1 MKRSSGII
9 LHPTSLPNDE
19 GIGTIGKETF
29 AFIDWLKKTRTGVW
43 QMLPIGPTGYGDS
56 PYASFSAVAGNP
68 YLISLQDLCEKG
80 FLEKKDFAEYKKIVQ
95 ENTDPKRVDF
105 GLIHYHKTKMLK
117 KAAASLL
124 HKMER
129 DSSSKEELEN
139 FYQEESFWLDGYAAF
154 MTIKEDYEERAN
166 KENLVQGIWNAAWPK
181 ELALNKE
188 NAVKEFLNKHS
199 EEYEAQKII
208 QFFFFSQW
216 KKLKD
221 YAEKN
226 GIQLIGDIPILAAMD
241 SADVWQNQSLFLLDK
256 EAKPKAV
263 AGVPPDFFSPTG
275 QLWGNPLYDWANMK
289 KDGYLWWKARIR
301 HTLKLFDIIRLDHF
315 RGFEAFWAIPQG
327 AKTAQEG
334 KWVKGPDHHF
344 FEEIQK
350 DLISLDEK
358 YRGELPILTEDLGVI
373 TPEVARLRDDFN
385 FPTMKILQ
393 FAFDLNEFKS
403 ENMIN
408 PYLPHNHKKNC
419 AVYTGSHDNDT
430 IMGCLESS
438 SDEML
443 KFIYTYLY
451 GKKEDERICSILNTY
466 EFKKELASEIIRK
479 AFSSVA
485 DFAAVQMQDLLFL
498 NSEARMNEPS
508 TIGRNWQWRVTGS
521 YENCEMTEKLQLWNI
536 LYNRV

>member
-1 MKRSSGII
+1 
-9 LHPTSLPNDE
+9 
-19 GIGTIGKETF
+19 
-29 AFIDWLKKTRTGVW
+29 
-43 QMLPIGPTGYGDS
+43 
-56 PYASFSAVAGNP
+56 
-68 YLISLQDLCEKG
+68 
-80 FLEKKDFAEYKKIVQ
+80 
-95 ENTDPKRVDF
+95 
-105 GLIHYHKTKMLK
+105 
-117 KAAASLL
+117 
-124 HKMER
+124 
-129 DSSSKEELEN
+129 
-139 FYQEESFWLDGYAAF
+139 
-154 MTIKEDYEERAN
+154 
-166 KENLVQGIWNAAWPK
+166 
-181 ELALNKE
+181 
-188 NAVKEFLNKHS
+188 
-199 EEYEAQKII
+199 
-208 QFFFFSQW
+208 
-216 KKLKD
+216 
-221 YAEKN
+221 
-226 GIQLIGDIPILAAMD
+226 
-241 SADVWQNQSLFLLDK
+241 
-256 EAKPKAV
+256 
-263 AGVPPDFFSPTG
+263 
-275 QLWGNPLYDWANMK
+275 MK

-315 RGFEAFWAIPQG
+315 RGFEAFWSIPRG

-334 KWVKGPDHHF
+334 KWVKGPDHNF

-358 YRGELPILTEDLGVI
+358 YRIELPILTEDLGII

-430 IMGCLESS
+430 IMGCLENS

-508 TIGRNWQWRVTGS
+508 TVGRNWQWRVTGS
-521 YENCEMTEKLQLWNI
+521 YENCEMTEKLKLWNI

>member
-1 MKRSSGII
+1 MA
-9 LHPTSLPNDE
+9 DE
-19 GIGTIGKETF
+19 QNIVDNFGDL
-29 AFIDWLKKTRTGVW
+29 ID
-43 QMLPIGPTGYGDS
+43 
-56 PYASFSAVAGNP
+56 
-68 YLISLQDLCEKG
+68 
-80 FLEKKDFAEYKKIVQ
+80 KIVVQ
-95 ENTDPKRVDF
+95 YNKGVILDF
-105 GLIHYHKTKMLK
+105 VTSHSFKII
-117 KAAASLL
+117 
-124 HKMER
+124 
-129 DSSSKEELEN
+129 
-139 FYQEESFWLDGYAAF
+139 EESMDNLQEKFE
-154 MTIKEDYEERAN
+154 TI
-166 KENLVQGIWNAAWPK
+166 LSV
-181 ELALNKE
+181 
-188 NAVKEFLNKHS
+188 
-199 EEYEAQKII
+199 
-208 QFFFFSQW
+208 
-216 KKLKD
+216 
-221 YAEKN
+221 
-226 GIQLIGDIPILAAMD
+226 
-241 SADVWQNQSLFLLDK
+241 
-256 EAKPKAV
+256 
-263 AGVPPDFFSPTG
+263 
-275 QLWGNPLYDWANMK
+275 
-289 KDGYLWWKARIR
+289 
-301 HTLKLFDIIRLDHF
+301 
-315 RGFEAFWAIPQG
+315 
-327 AKTAQEG
+327 
-334 KWVKGPDHHF
+334 

-358 YRGELPILTEDLGVI
+358 YRIELPILTEDLGII

-508 TIGRNWQWRVTGS
+508 TVGRNWQWRVTGS

>member
-1 MKRSSGII
+1 M
-9 LHPTSLPNDE
+9 
-19 GIGTIGKETF
+19 
-29 AFIDWLKKTRTGVW
+29 
-43 QMLPIGPTGYGDS
+43 
-56 PYASFSAVAGNP
+56 
-68 YLISLQDLCEKG
+68 
-80 FLEKKDFAEYKKIVQ
+80 
-95 ENTDPKRVDF
+95 
-105 GLIHYHKTKMLK
+105 
-117 KAAASLL
+117 
-124 HKMER
+124 
-129 DSSSKEELEN
+129 
-139 FYQEESFWLDGYAAF
+139 
-154 MTIKEDYEERAN
+154 
-166 KENLVQGIWNAAWPK
+166 
-181 ELALNKE
+181 
-188 NAVKEFLNKHS
+188 
-199 EEYEAQKII
+199 
-208 QFFFFSQW
+208 
-216 KKLKD
+216 
-221 YAEKN
+221 
-226 GIQLIGDIPILAAMD
+226 
-241 SADVWQNQSLFLLDK
+241 
-256 EAKPKAV
+256 
-263 AGVPPDFFSPTG
+263 
-275 QLWGNPLYDWANMK
+275 
-289 KDGYLWWKARIR
+289 
-301 HTLKLFDIIRLDHF
+301 
-315 RGFEAFWAIPQG
+315 
-327 AKTAQEG
+327 
-334 KWVKGPDHHF
+334 KGPDHHF

-358 YRGELPILTEDLGVI
+358 YRIELPILTEDLGII

-451 GKKEDERICSILNTY
+451 GKKEDERTCSILNTY

-508 TIGRNWQWRVTGS
+508 TVGRNWQWRVTGS

>member
-1 MKRSSGII
+1 
-9 LHPTSLPNDE
+9 
-19 GIGTIGKETF
+19 
-29 AFIDWLKKTRTGVW
+29 
-43 QMLPIGPTGYGDS
+43 MLPIGPTGYGDS
-56 PYASFSAVAGNP
+56 PYASFSAFAGNP
-68 YLISLQDLCEKG
+68 YLISLQDLCEEG
-80 FLEKKDFAEYKKIVQ
+80 FLEKKDFDEYKKIVQ
-95 ENTDPKRVDF
+95 ENTDPKRADF

-154 MTIKEDYEERAN
+154 MTIKEDYEKRAN
-166 KENLVQGIWNAAWPK
+166 KENLSQGIWNEAWPK

-188 NAVKEFLNKHS
+188 NAVKEFLNKHT
-199 EEYEAQKII
+199 EEYKAQKII

-226 GIQLIGDIPILAAMD
+226 GIQLIGDIPIFAAMD

-301 HTLKLFDIIRLDHF
+301 QTLKLFDIIRLDHF
-315 RGFEAFWAIPQG
+315 RGFEAFWSIPRG

-334 KWVKGPDHHF
+334 KWVKGPDHNF

-373 TPEVARLRDDFN
+373 TPEVARLRDEFN

-393 FAFDLNEFKS
+393 FAFDLNELKS
-403 ENMIN
+403 ENMTN

-419 AVYTGSHDNDT
+419 AVYTGAHDNDT
-430 IMGCLESS
+430 IMGWLEGS

-508 TIGRNWQWRVTGS
+508 TVGRNWQWRVTGS
-521 YENCEMTEKLQLWNI
+521 YENCEMTEKLKLWNV